1 LSGALEIVPFR
12 PEFERAVARLI
23 LAIQQNEFGI
33 EISAEQQPD
42 LALIPDFY
50 QVGRGNFWV
59 ALAGGEVVGT
69 ISLLDI
75 GSSQAALRKMFVHL
89 DFRGSCAAT
98 ASRLLEMAMDWARAE
113 SLREIFLGTTAQFVA
128 AHRFYEKNGFS
139 EIAVE
144 LLPAAFPVMEV
155 DTKFYHRALA
165 EPSRG

>member
-1 LSGALEIVPFR
+1 LSGPLEIVPFR

-23 LAIQQNEFGI
+23 LAIQQSEFGI

-42 LALIPDFY
+42 LARIPEFY

-59 ALAGGEVVGT
+59 ALAGGEVVRT

-75 GSSQAALRKMFVHL
+75 GSSQAALRKMFVHR
-89 DFRGSCAAT
+89 DFRGSSAGT
-98 ASRLLEMAMDWARAE
+98 AGGLLEMAMDWARAE

-139 EIAVE
+139 EIAKE
-144 LLPAAFPVMEV
+144 LLPAGFPVMEV
-155 DTKFYHRALA
+155 DTTFYHRALA
-165 EPSRG
+165 EPARG